1 MPNRILHSLVAL
13 LVSSVAVAQT
23 FAPAKE
29 AAALQQQ
36 ITAASKKIN
45 TIQCDF
51 VQEKAMSML
60 AEKAVSKGKFYFKR
74 EGKVR
79 LEYLQPQKNLV
90 VMNNG
95 KMLLQDAKKT
105 TQMDMHR
112 SKVFQQLNNII
123 VGSINGDL
131 YSGKEFTVKL
141 FENGT
146 QVKVELNPLS
156 KTLKNFL
163 STIVVVLDKKDFTA
177 QRIEMNETSG
187 DSTIL
192 TFSAKAINGTV
203 NESLFVVN

>member
-1 MPNRILHSLVAL
+1 MLNRILPLMFALFIGSVAL
-13 LVSSVAVAQT
+13 AQT
-23 FAPAKE
+23 FTATKDAT
-29 AAALQQQ
+29 ALQQQ
-36 ITAASKKIN
+36 IAAASKKIN

-112 SKVFQQLNNII
+112 SKVFQQLNSII
-123 VGSINGDL
+123 IGSISGDL

-192 TFSAKAINGTV
+192 TFSQKAINGAV

>member
-1 MPNRILHSLVAL
+1 MLTKSIHVL
-13 LVSSVAVAQT
+13 LAMLFGGMSFAQT
-23 FAPAKE
+23 FAPAKD
-29 AAALQQQ
+29 AMVLQQQ
-36 ITAASKKIN
+36 IATASKKI
-45 TIQCDF
+45 ISLQCDF
-51 VQEKAMSML
+51 VQEKSMSML

-74 EGKVR
+74 ENKVR

-95 KMLLQDAKKT
+95 KMLLQDGKKT

-112 SKVFQQLNNII
+112 SKVFQQLNSII

-131 YSGKEFTVKL
+131 YSGKEFSVKF

-146 QVKVELNPLS
+146 QVKVELKPLS

-163 STIVVVLDKKDFTA
+163 TTIVIVLDKKDFSA

-187 DSTIL
+187 DSTVL
-192 TFSAKAINGTV
+192 TFSGKSVNGAV
-203 NESLFVVN
+203 EESLFLVN

>member
-1 MPNRILHSLVAL
+1 MLNRILHSLVAL
-13 LVSSVAVAQT
+13 LICSVALAQT
-23 FAPAKE
+23 FTPAKE

-36 ITAASKKIN
+36 IAAASKKIN

-123 VGSINGDL
+123 
-131 YSGKEFTVKL
+131 
-141 FENGT
+141 
-146 QVKVELNPLS
+146 
-156 KTLKNFL
+156 
-163 STIVVVLDKKDFTA
+163 
-177 QRIEMNETSG
+177 
-187 DSTIL
+187 
-192 TFSAKAINGTV
+192 
-203 NESLFVVN
+203 

>member
-1 MPNRILHSLVAL
+1 MLNRILHSLFAL
-13 LVSSVAVAQT
+13 LISSVALAQT
-23 FAPAKE
+23 FTPAKD

-36 ITAASKKIN
+36 IAAASKKIN

-123 VGSINGDL
+123 VGSINGNL

-163 STIVVVLDKKDFTA
+163 NTIVVVLDKKDFTA

-192 TFSAKAINGTV
+192 TFSQKAINGAV
-203 NESLFVVN
+203 DESLFVVN

>member
-1 MPNRILHSLVAL
+1 MLTKSIHLFLAILFAGVSL
-13 LVSSVAVAQT
+13 AQT
-23 FAPAKE
+23 FTPAKDV
-29 AAALQQQ
+29 AALQQQ
-36 ITAASKKIN
+36 VITASKKTN

-51 VQEKAMSML
+51 IQEKSMSML
-60 AEKAVSKGKFYFKR
+60 AEKAISKGKFYFKR
-74 EGKVR
+74 ENKVR
-79 LEYLQPQKNLV
+79 LEYLLPQKNLV

-95 KMLLQDAKKT
+95 KMLLHDGKKT

-131 YSGKEFTVKL
+131 YSGKEFSVKF

-146 QVKVELNPLS
+146 QVKVELKPLS

-163 STIVVVLDKKDFTA
+163 TTIVVVLDKKDFSA

-187 DSTIL
+187 DSTVL
-192 TFSAKAINGTV
+192 TFSGKSINGAV
-203 NESLFVVN
+203 EESLFVVN

>member
-1 MPNRILHSLVAL
+1 MLNRILPLMFALFIGSVAL
-13 LVSSVAVAQT
+13 AQT
-23 FAPAKE
+23 FTATKD

-36 ITAASKKIN
+36 IAAASKKIN

-112 SKVFQQLNNII
+112 SKVFQQLNSII
-123 VGSINGDL
+123 IGSISGDL

-192 TFSAKAINGTV
+192 TFSQKAINGAV

>member
-1 MPNRILHSLVAL
+1 MLNRILPLMFALFIGSVAL
-13 LVSSVAVAQT
+13 AQT
-23 FAPAKE
+23 FTATKD

-36 ITAASKKIN
+36 ITAASKNIN

-123 VGSINGDL
+123 IGSISGDL

-192 TFSAKAINGTV
+192 TFSAKAINGV
-203 NESLFVVN
+203 VQESLFMVN

>member
-1 MPNRILHSLVAL
+1 
-13 LVSSVAVAQT
+13 
-23 FAPAKE
+23 
-29 AAALQQQ
+29 
-36 ITAASKKIN
+36 
-45 TIQCDF
+45 

-95 KMLLQDAKKT
+95 KMLLNDGKKT

-131 YSGKEFTVKL
+131 YSGKEFSVKF

-146 QVKVELNPLS
+146 QIKVELKPLS
-156 KTLKNFL
+156 KTLKGFL

-177 QRIEMNETSG
+177 QRIEMNEASG

-192 TFSAKAINGTV
+192 TFSSKSVNGV
-203 NESLFVVN
+203 VEENLFVVN

>member
-1 MPNRILHSLVAL
+1 MLNRTIYL
-13 LVSSVAVAQT
+13 LFTLLITPAAFAQT
-23 FAPAKE
+23 FTPAKD

-51 VQEKAMSML
+51 TQEKSMSML
-60 AEKAVSKGKFYFKR
+60 AEKAVSKGKFYFKKDS
-74 EGKVR
+74 KVR

-90 VMNNG
+90 IMNNG
-95 KMLLQDAKKT
+95 KVLFRDAQKT

-123 VGSINGDL
+123 VGSINGNL
-131 YSGKEFTVKL
+131 YSGTDFKVQL
-141 FENGT
+141 FENST
-146 QVKVELNPLS
+146 EVKVELKPLA

-177 QRIEMNETSG
+177 NRIEMNETSG

-192 TFSAKAINGTV
+192 TFSAKAVNGV
-203 NESLFVVN
+203 VEESLFLVN